1 MMKLLSLKEI
11 KIDYISCQFG
21 VLHTRTMDIYFEYY
35 WSQLL
40 ILEEKK
46 KQFVDD

>member
-21 VLHTRTMDIYFEYY
+21 VLHTYTMDIYFD
-35 WSQLL
+35 
-40 ILEEKK
+40 ILNITG
-46 KQFVDD
+46 VSY